1 MGSREAEKHHRR
13 SRTQGDEGLR
23 TAMKKKTKKKKEPDG
38 LDAILELFDRGTE
51 AEGEAAVEA
60 FEEGLRLARA
70 RWATDAGA
78 LTEDVDLVLWRTN
91 LAITLQGLGEWERMH
106 EVMVETMKGHPE
118 DRPTDVRDEAE
129 VLSLYAAAQQ
139 HVRKLDAALETIDR
153 AIALDDEDA
162 DAHHERAC
170 ILAWK
175 GDVRGALESMRR
187 SIELDPDERP
197 EKLRDDTDF
206 EDLKRN
212 AEFRKLVGLE
222 EEEEGQL

>member
-1 MGSREAEKHHRR
+1 
-13 SRTQGDEGLR
+13 
-23 TAMKKKTKKKKEPDG
+23 MKKKTKKKKEPDG
-38 LDAILELFDRGTE
+38 LDAILALFERGTE
-51 AEGEAAVEA
+51 EDGQDAVDA
-60 FEEGLRLARA
+60 FTEGLRLARE
-70 RWATDAGA
+70 RWADDALA
-78 LTEDVDLVLWRTN
+78 LAEDIDLVLWRTN

-106 EVMVETMKGHPE
+106 EVMVETMAGYPK
-118 DRPTDVRDEAE
+118 DRPTDTRDEAE

-139 HVRKLDAALETIDR
+139 HVRKLDAALATIDR
-153 AIALDDEDA
+153 AIELNDEDA

-206 EDLKRN
+206 EDLHGN

-222 EEEEGQL
+222 EEEGQL